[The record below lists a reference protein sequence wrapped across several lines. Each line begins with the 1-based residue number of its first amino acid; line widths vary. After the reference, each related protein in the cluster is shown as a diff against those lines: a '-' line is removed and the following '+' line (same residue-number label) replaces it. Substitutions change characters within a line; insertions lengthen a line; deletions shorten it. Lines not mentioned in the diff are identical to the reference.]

1 MLIFKRT
8 ERHKCSIPRL
18 LVLHDYA
25 TLSNKEFVF
34 VFFVWKQGPDSIQI
48 CPLAGIG
55 NPIVEIR
62 RSHDRLISTMGFP
75 ILVRCHLYK
84 YWIGAPD
91 GNHAA
96 QGTVAHKETKES
108 YDCKTS
114 HFEQN
119 NNTSGKYDSII
130 IGLYLIFR
138 WHVTQHVET
147 ENCKHRQ
154 TFARGPDSI

>member
-8 ERHKCSIPRL
+8 ERHKCSISRL
-18 LVLHDYA
+18 LVLPDYA

-75 ILVRCHLYK
+75 ILVRCHLY
-84 YWIGAPD
+84 IESGPRRESCST
-91 GNHAA
+91 
-96 QGTVAHKETKES
+96 GTVAHKETKES

-114 HFEQN
+114 HFEKN